1 MKLRAKLNVLF
12 VVVAALPLLILS
24 TIILLMW
31 DAANIKTLNNY
42 VNTFSRDA
50 SEQVSAFFD
59 DKLMTVKTL
68 SAFPDVSSHNWEQ
81 VKEPIQK
88 IVNEKVFEKV
98 ILAYNDGTYYNT
110 GGGNPYFGGMQTT
123 DNKSPDA
130 KKSSIAIRDYF
141 KDMITNNTSE
151 RDFSKVSEPVISLSN
166 GVKQMMICQ
175 TLFNANGRLSG
186 MLAGSVSFDLF
197 EKELETINEM
207 ARNTFG
213 TDIKMLVIN
222 TNRNIVYHW
231 DSSKMLHVEEIDGKK
246 ESVIYSIDALPEDF
260 RDNAVKMASQIVSFN
275 TVEYLLD
282 GERHLFC
289 FYPIAGT
296 TMSLGVFIPRAIL
309 FKELFNSIKTA
320 IVSLAVTILIISI
333 FGFIFTNNVVAPLFT
348 ISSSLGELANGGGDL
363 SIRLPVKNNDII
375 SEIAGNFNKFADM
388 LSGIIGK
395 IQKEAVKLGD
405 VSNQLNN
412 DVQNTKNAVAEIGDK
427 SGALSENALNLSASI
442 EETSS
447 TVHEIGKTIENLNKQ
462 ISHQSGSVNESSAAI
477 EEMVANIQSV
487 SNNLGRANKTFTELK
502 NSSDDGRNTM
512 EAVIESIKATAQHSQ
527 QLLETNE
534 MIEAIASQTNLLA
547 MNAAIEA
554 AHAGDAGKGF
564 SVVAD
569 EIRKLAED
577 SSEQSKKIAEMLHIV
592 VSNIETVVKQA
603 NNANTAF
610 EDISAK
616 IGNVSDLMSEVSMSM
631 NEQSEGSQ
639 QVLES
644 LRTIQNITSEI
655 LNGSTEMTTGAEM
668 VQKEMVHLSDF
679 AYQVKDVTQVV
690 NNQVTVIN
698 ESVGSVSALSKEN
711 NDLSDDLIEQT
722 NGFKL

>member
-1 MKLRAKLNVLF
+1 MKLRAKLNTLF
-12 VVVAALPLLILS
+12 VLVAALPLLILA
-24 TIILLMW
+24 TVILLMW
-31 DAANIKTLNNY
+31 DASNIKMLNNY
-42 VNTFSRDA
+42 VATFSRDA
-50 SEQVSAFFD
+50 AEQVSAFFD

-68 SAFPDVSSHNWEQ
+68 SEFPDVSAHNWNA
-81 VKEPIQK
+81 VKEPMQK
-88 IVNEKVFEKV
+88 IVNEKVFEKI
-98 ILAYNDGTYYNT
+98 ILAYNDGTYFNT

-141 KDMITNNTSE
+141 KDMVTNNTSE
-151 RDFSKVSEPVISLSN
+151 RDYSRVSEPVISLSN

-175 TLFNANGRLSG
+175 TLFNENNRLSG
-186 MLAGSVSFDLF
+186 MIAGSVSFDLF
-197 EKELETINEM
+197 EKELEEINDM

-213 TDIKMLVIN
+213 TDIKMIVLN

-260 RDNAVKMASQIVSFN
+260 KDYAVKMSSQIVSFN
-275 TVEYLLD
+275 TEEYALD

-289 FYPIAGT
+289 FYPISGT
-296 TMSLGVFIPRAIL
+296 TMTLGVFVPRQVL
-309 FKELFNSIKTA
+309 FRDIFNSIRTA
-320 IVSLAVTILIISI
+320 IISLAITIIIISV
-333 FGFIFTNNVVAPLFT
+333 FGFIFTNSVVAPLFT
-348 ISSSLGELANGGGDL
+348 ISSSLGELAQGGGDL
-363 SIRLPVKNNDII
+363 TIRLPVRNNDII
-375 SEIAGNFNKFADM
+375 SEIAGNFNKFADT
-388 LSGIIGK
+388 LSGIISK

-412 DVQNTKNAVAEIGDK
+412 DVENTKNAVAEIGDK

-487 SNNLGRANKTFTELK
+487 SNNLGRANKTFAELK
-502 NSSDDGRNTM
+502 NSSEDGRNTM
-512 EAVIESIKATAQHSQ
+512 ETVIESIKATATHSQ

-534 MIEAIASQTNLLA
+534 VIESIASQTNLLA

-592 VSNIETVVKQA
+592 VTYIETVVSQA

-616 IGNVSDLMSEVSMSM
+616 ITNVSDLMSEVSMSM

-690 NNQVTVIN
+690 NNQVSVIN
-698 ESVGSVSALSKEN
+698 ESVGSVSALSNEN
-711 NDLSDDLIEQT
+711 NELSDDLIEQT